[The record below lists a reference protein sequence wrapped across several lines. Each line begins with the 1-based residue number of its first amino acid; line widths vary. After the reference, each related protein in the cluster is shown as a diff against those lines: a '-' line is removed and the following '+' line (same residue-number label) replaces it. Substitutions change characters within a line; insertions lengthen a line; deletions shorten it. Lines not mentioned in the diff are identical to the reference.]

1 MKQFLRYILTLV
13 VILLTTTPA
22 WAATLY
28 GKTAVGAG
36 KGTATVEIYSRW
48 TPNQVKDSKSST
60 NASLVTVSRSVNG
73 VDWGFCKFK
82 ATPSSGYS
90 FDAWYTDQACS
101 SGKQTSNP
109 YQTSDESGNKTYTF
123 YAKFVPNNYTVSFNA
138 NGGTVGTGSKSV
150 TYDAAYGTLPT
161 PTRDGFTFTGW
172 YTAASDGNQVTAS
185 TIMTTAGNHTLYAH
199 WTENS
204 YYITFNGN
212 GNTSGTMSNMAMVYN
227 TAKNLTANAFARQ
240 YTVTYNA
247 DGGTSSENSA
257 SATYSFV
264 GWAKSPTG
272 SVEYTDKQSVSNL
285 TTTANA
291 IVTLYAQWNSA
302 AVVLPTAT
310 KAGAVID
317 GWYAGGIK
325 VGEPGDSYTPTANV
339 TLTAKWID
347 KYTPEITGNNYSLQ
361 VDGEQTNAFS
371 FKYTENPTAHISIVS
386 ISAVNDGSGKV
397 ISYDAANNKIIAHNA
412 GTATIYFTQTE
423 TETINA
429 GTSAEYT
436 ITVTKIDNTL
446 AIATSSYTKYVDD
459 EITNIISSVNS
470 NAAVTS
476 SSSDATI
483 AHYDVTNNKIV
494 IPNSEA
500 KSFSSCTI
508 TITIA
513 QAETYK
519 YTAAEKTIT
528 LTVNKYTTN
537 FALNF
542 ANEYFVDDE
551 INKSTFFTN
560 ATNSEVA
567 IQVFD
572 KTADNRALFTYN
584 GSILKANG
592 ATLNA
597 NSETTTITITQPE
610 TYKWTGK
617 TLTKEV
623 IVKKYPTDFSWLLKD
638 TYYVDDVITDIFS
651 KSNNNLSSTI
661 TSSDPNI
668 VKVEGNQL
676 VALNAGKATITISQ
690 TIDRKWTAFTQTKEI
705 TILKHNIV
713 ATINPDNAV
722 WNQLVTPN
730 PFSAT
735 STHPVSGQITKIDNF
750 TVTQQ
755 NNEHIAKLNNTN
767 YTIQTYYTNG
777 TVDFLITRLEDRKYN
792 ALDQTLTLHVNQSE
806 ETCYVLNAP
815 NEGSYSAAGGGYY
828 EPSAFTGIP
837 YQLTFEA
844 KETWSAVGDIEV
856 QQYING
862 NWNTIVS
869 IEPND
874 SYSSYGPYTLNK
886 NATKMRFYSDAG
898 SYSRYFKNVRVTR
911 AKELTPSDS
920 LVILPV
926 TSIGTPETKT
936 FTLKWSTCADEIILE
951 NNNPHFTLDTY
962 RIQPTNN
969 DGSTTIKVVYDASVV
984 DTLRDTIV
992 IYDQT
997 QRIFVPVECI
1007 VNDKFIA
1014 NIKGTTAYSKKV
1026 DDTWVAD
1033 FKFDTCQ
1040 TTLPSDDINAP
1051 FYYTIEHDLTGNN
1064 VLKTGY
1070 KNQVITYVP
1079 TYNPDTKEVVN
1090 TITAHNAGTAVITF
1104 IQKPTESHYT
1114 DTLRCVITVTKY
1126 TTSFDLK
1133 GRTTYY
1139 TGDEDPYNALFN
1151 TLTNNSDVTM
1161 TFTSGDESV
1170 IKYEDSKL
1178 KALCAGSTSFTVAQ
1192 AESYKWFGHSQTLN
1206 INVSKYDSQFALTN
1220 NGADITCL
1228 IGDKIDA
1235 LSLYTT
1241 ANNEILPTIKSD
1253 NPEVVSFNL
1262 TTRQLEANTA
1272 GEAVITISQPTDCKW
1287 TEYTATRKIIV
1298 QKHTPVFT
1306 FQKPVYFNDTIVD
1319 YFTTSNTQTALTIA
1333 SQTDTDVAIAYFDQN
1348 NPNDLHTTNLI
1359 SFNKEDTTI
1368 ITFTQEE
1375 NWYWYARTYIDTIVP
1390 IDPNNHVT
1398 FTIDTEAKMNIFHVS
1413 HTSGNS
1419 MNWSNNSI
1427 QIGGT
1432 WDGTEYGK
1440 ELIIRFTGI
1449 PKDLSFDYSVANGG
1463 TTGEN
1468 WYVYESEDGQTWSAA
1483 IYTAKG
1489 ESGTCNKQP
1498 LNPDTRF
1505 LKFRY
1510 GGNFGCYFKNIHV
1523 TELNQFEA
1531 IPDTLNFGQLH
1542 VDEPSLTKTFDFKFA
1557 NAGYKVHLEST
1568 DTMFTIATTY
1578 IDSIGGEKHGTI
1590 NSIEVTYHPT
1600 HIHNTN
1606 TTGAKIL
1613 IWDEA
1618 GHRDT
1623 VHLVANTIKSKPTLH
1638 WTEAWKAEK
1647 PIVLLTQTVTNAAES
1662 TKGYT
1667 KVKYTSSDPSNNK
1680 VSDDGTSFQGVG
1692 LGEAIIIAYQDS
1704 DRVYEAPEPIQKT
1717 FLVTDKL
1724 LQYIL
1729 WEDNLTD
1736 FCIGTDAQD
1745 TLRAQVWVMTDAA
1758 HGTWEYSPEQTA
1770 KIKYKSTNVNIAT
1783 VADSIL
1789 IIHGTGEMFLT
1800 ATVPADT
1807 TYEMASAQIPVRV
1820 RDCSVQCTDA
1830 DLIIPVINSDD
1841 LIMKPEDKLEYDPYA
1856 LYKTEHI
1863 VRIDT
1868 TAGIPGHLIFAYYG
1882 RKAWGTL
1889 EGKIRV
1895 FESTDGGTNWQQILS
1910 DADAVKPLNQQ
1921 TKYSPYIPLSRN
1933 ATHIK
1938 FERFDGV
1945 KLGYHILQYI
1955 TITPAQYIESIPDDI
1970 DFGNVYLG
1978 NTVDTTIAITYS
1990 SIRSNLQLASSQ
2002 PSHLTIDK
2010 TTIEDECGAW
2020 DTIPLT
2026 ITLKADISVVGP
2038 FSEYVTVSDPISGIT
2053 DTIHITANIV
2063 KNTPTITWNTTDT
2076 IRSSA
2081 EWETKKTAISS
2092 SGDQVLYEITAGNQ
2106 PNEYAYLNNDGKM
2119 ILLRGGWITARAY
2132 TAETTTSN
2140 EVSAYHNFFI
2150 IVDPLFEDFSND
2162 GNWLND
2168 NNWNIGRIP
2177 WTTDSAT
2184 IAANKHVSLD
2194 TVIITEGLSFESGS
2208 AIHITSTGGLTVGA
2222 QGIQGAATDGSSI
2235 IIDNL
2240 KTGIGFLRISPAYKG
2255 AMPRTTVNYQ
2265 TRSTLDTGANRDA
2278 TWQYFGA
2285 PGKNVSFT
2293 VDYITWLYQWSEPQN
2308 WINKTGTLTLEP
2320 FAGYAITQYG
2330 KPTYALSAE
2339 AITSDQTITLTKTES
2354 GMNGNNLFAN
2364 SYMAPIDAKNFT
2376 PEDFSDYNTGKED
2389 IVKTFYIFNSGSWN
2403 EWNKYNTEQSKGSNG
2418 NDVPGQYCAVPAFS
2432 SKYMDSAEIT
2442 TLPPMQGIYVIA
2454 NTNGAHIHLNYEKHV
2469 WNAGTNPKVSTDMH
2483 EPMRTPQRL
2492 QAEEQ
2497 MQQDNFRRIRIQ
2509 LNSAN
2514 SGADRLYIIQTDET
2528 TPLYDNGYDAPNQT
2542 VSGLTNI
2549 YTTESFGKMEVSC
2562 SNRIDSMY
2570 IGFQAGSDTQ
2580 YTLSFSSLIGDML
2593 YLEDLEQDT
2602 VVAMQSDQSYTFQAA
2617 PQSIN
2622 DYRFRLLLHPKGI
2635 SDSPNTPTDTEQADN
2650 IRVWINN
2657 DMLHIIGATANTN
2670 IHIYNISGT
2679 YILSDIVSDSPYTC
2693 NVAHLQSGVYLIRI
2707 NEQIYKVIKK

>member
-1 MKQFLRYILTLV
+1 MDSSDNDKYVVAWENHATFTAKYYAKPIDGYKFIGWYDENGAVKSTSTNNNCYHSFDFDATSKDKNNRTTVYRYAYFV
-13 VILLTTTPA
+13 KYNPSVTTIDFGEVAYNSGT
-22 WAATLY
+22 
-28 GKTAVGAG
+28 KTKTFTIDCHNVGTWNTNQTVEQGPFTITFANR
-36 KGTATVEIYSRW
+36 KNDDTEHSVTATV
-48 TPNQVKDSKSST
+48 TLKTST
-60 NASLVTVSRSVNG
+60 
-73 VDWGFCKFK
+73 
-82 ATPSSGYS
+82 SGS
-90 FDAWYTDQACS
+90 FQ
-101 SGKQTSNP
+101 
-109 YQTSDESGNKTYTF
+109 
-123 YAKFVPNNYTVSFNA
+123 
-138 NGGTVGTGSKSV
+138 
-150 TYDAAYGTLPT
+150 
-161 PTRDGFTFTGW
+161 
-172 YTAASDGNQVTAS
+172 
-185 TIMTTAGNHTLYAH
+185 
-199 WTENS
+199 ENL
-204 YYITFNGN
+204 YIT
-212 GNTSGTMSNMAMVYN
+212 TT
-227 TAKNLTANAFARQ
+227 K
-240 YTVTYNA
+240 
-247 DGGTSSENSA
+247 GG
-257 SATYSFV
+257 
-264 GWAKSPTG
+264 
-272 SVEYTDKQSVSNL
+272 
-285 TTTANA
+285 
-291 IVTLYAQWNSA
+291 
-302 AVVLPTAT
+302 
-310 KAGAVID
+310 
-317 GWYAGGIK
+317 
-325 VGEPGDSYTPTANV
+325 
-339 TLTAKWID
+339 
-347 KYTPEITGNNYSLQ
+347 
-361 VDGEQTNAFS
+361 
-371 FKYTENPTAHISIVS
+371 
-386 ISAVNDGSGKV
+386 
-397 ISYDAANNKIIAHNA
+397 
-412 GTATIYFTQTE
+412 
-423 TETINA
+423 
-429 GTSAEYT
+429 
-436 ITVTKIDNTL
+436 
-446 AIATSSYTKYVDD
+446 
-459 EITNIISSVNS
+459 
-470 NAAVTS
+470 
-476 SSSDATI
+476 
-483 AHYDVTNNKIV
+483 
-494 IPNSEA
+494 
-500 KSFSSCTI
+500 
-508 TITIA
+508 
-513 QAETYK
+513 
-519 YTAAEKTIT
+519 
-528 LTVNKYTTN
+528 
-537 FALNF
+537 
-542 ANEYFVDDE
+542 
-551 INKSTFFTN
+551 
-560 ATNSEVA
+560 
-567 IQVFD
+567 
-572 KTADNRALFTYN
+572 
-584 GSILKANG
+584 
-592 ATLNA
+592 
-597 NSETTTITITQPE
+597 
-610 TYKWTGK
+610 
-617 TLTKEV
+617 
-623 IVKKYPTDFSWLLKD
+623 
-638 TYYVDDVITDIFS
+638 
-651 KSNNNLSSTI
+651 
-661 TSSDPNI
+661 
-668 VKVEGNQL
+668 
-676 VALNAGKATITISQ
+676 TITISLKANINATPTYTWNPNYWNADGTQ
-690 TIDRKWTAFTQTKEI
+690 KRVVHVDDIINEVVNSTSNGAITYSYELTNPSANNNGAINDSKFVNNTATCGKAGLLKLTINQAAEPNGYNAGSDTR
-705 TILKHNIV
+705 TILIEKYDIT
-713 ATINPDNAV
+713 ASINPDNAV

-730 PFSAT
+730 PFSASTQHKFSGAT
-735 STHPVSGQITKIDNF
+735 SAVTGF

-755 NNEHIAKLNNTN
+755 GNEHIALMDANTRD
-767 YTIQTYYTNG
+767 IQTYYTNG
-777 TVDFLITRLEDRKYN
+777 TVEFLITRAADYKYN
-792 ALDQTLTLHVNQSE
+792 ALNQTLTLHVNQSE
-806 ETCYVLNAP
+806 ETCNLITDETANADHSTGQNSNGTYSKIFTLNGIGDKLIFKYYLNGRADYNHYVTPQYSTTDTGDNFNDITTRFTTQSTTPTSSDSITLPVGTKRIRFKRTAATLGTKNVLLSNITVTRKQYLSITLPEVNNDTLFLPTVAINQPSTDTFNLAWSACSESILLVCDNSKFTIQPSVIQNADESG
-815 NEGSYSAAGGGYY
+815 NQTITVSCD
-828 EPSAFTGIP
+828 PSELGTFTGKI
-837 YQLTFEA
+837 F
-844 KETWSAVGDIEV
+844 
-856 QQYING
+856 
-862 NWNTIVS
+862 
-869 IEPND
+869 
-874 SYSSYGPYTLNK
+874 
-886 NATKMRFYSDAG
+886 
-898 SYSRYFKNVRVTR
+898 
-911 AKELTPSDS
+911 
-920 LVILPV
+920 
-926 TSIGTPETKT
+926 
-936 FTLKWSTCADEIILE
+936 
-951 NNNPHFTLDTY
+951 
-962 RIQPTNN
+962 
-969 DGSTTIKVVYDASVV
+969 
-984 DTLRDTIV
+984 
-992 IYDQT
+992 IYDQAQKDSIYVSCT
-997 QRIFVPVECI
+997 INRKWTPIFS
-1007 VNDKFIA
+1007 
-1014 NIKGTTAYSKKV
+1014 GTKAYNMQV
-1026 DDTWVAD
+1026 DSTLTAD
-1033 FKFDTCQ
+1033 FTYKDTYPGY
-1040 TTLPSDDINAP
+1040 PSEDPQAP
-1051 FYYTIEHDLTGNN
+1051 FYYTIKHILDPNN
-1064 VLKTGY
+1064 HVLKAAY
-1070 KNQVITYVP
+1070 ADKVITYDP
-1079 TYNPDTKEVVN
+1079 ITKQ
-1090 TITAHNAGTAVITF
+1090 ITAHNAGTAILAL
-1104 IQKPTESHYT
+1104 IQREIEPMADADGYFT
-1114 DTLRCVITVTKY
+1114 DTLFCTITVSKRHTY
-1126 TTSFDLK
+1126 FDVK
-1133 GRTTYY
+1133 TIAQCK
-1139 TGDEDPYNALFN
+1139 TGDVFPYASLFN
-1151 TLTNNSDVTM
+1151 VFTNNDEVPM
-1161 TFTSGDESV
+1161 TFTSGDES
-1170 IKYEDSKL
+1170 IINYENDAL
-1178 KALCAGSTSFTVAQ
+1178 HALCAGNTSFTIAQ
-1192 AESYKWFGHSQTLN
+1192 AESYKWLGHSQTLN

-1235 LSLYTT
+1235 LSLYTIT
-1241 ANNEILPTIKSD
+1241 NNEILPTITSD
-1253 NPEVVSFNL
+1253 SSAVVSFNP

-1398 FTIDTEAKMNIFHVS
+1398 FTLTE
-1413 HTSGNS
+1413 
-1419 MNWSNNSI
+1419 NNRTVFDKGSYILRGWENQSI
-1427 QIGGT
+1427 QFGDNGGGVNYE
-1432 WDGTEYGK
+1432 DKY
-1440 ELIIRFTGI
+1440 LIIEFTGI
-1449 PKDLSFDYSVANGG
+1449 PDSLSF
-1463 TTGEN
+1463 TTTTDWAATTEIGNNIFFYTQEGKTKDNLSQIWSSTNKEN
-1468 WYVYESEDGQTWSAA
+1468 NVK
-1483 IYTAKG
+1483 IK
-1489 ESGTCNKQP
+1489 
-1498 LNPDTRF
+1498 LNPDTRW
-1505 LKFRY
+1505 LKICY
-1510 GGNFGCYFKNIHV
+1510 SGNLKGFFHNVTV

-1557 NAGYKVHLEST
+1557 NAGYKVHLQST
-1568 DTMFTIATTY
+1568 DTMFTVATTY
-1578 IDSIGGEKHGTI
+1578 IDTIGGEKYGTVKDI
-1590 NSIEVTYHPT
+1590 QVTYNPLHV
-1600 HIHNTN
+1600 HQ
-1606 TTGAKIL
+1606 TTGEDAMIL

-1623 VHLVANTIKSKPTLH
+1623 VFLHVNTVKSKPSLY
-1638 WTEAWKAEK
+1638 WTEDWSAHE
-1647 PIVLLTQTVTNAAES
+1647 PIVLLGQHMPDTVAKATN
-1662 TKGYT
+1662 GYP
-1667 KVKYTSSDPSNNK
+1667 VKYR
-1680 VSDDGTSFQGVG
+1680 SDDESILKIAPDSLSFIAVG
-1692 LGEAIIIAYQDS
+1692 IGETYITAHADS
-1704 DRVYEAPEPIQKT
+1704 DRVYLQPDTIRKL
-1717 FLVTDKL
+1717 FRVTDKL
-1724 LQYIL
+1724 MQYIL

-1736 FCIGTDAQD
+1736 FCIDDEQD

-1758 HGTWEYSPEQTA
+1758 NGTWEYSPEQTA
-1770 KIKYKSTNVNIAT
+1770 KLQYSSPNENIAT

-1789 IIHGTGEMFLT
+1789 TIHGTGEMFLQ

-1910 DADAVKPLNQQ
+1910 DADAVKPLNQE

-1978 NTVDTTIAITYS
+1978 NTVDTIIDITYS
-1990 SIRSNLQLASSQ
+1990 SIRSNLQLASSL
-2002 PSHLTIDK
+2002 PSYLTIDK

-2026 ITLKADISVVGP
+2026 ITLEADIYVVGP

-2092 SGDQVLYEITAGNQ
+2092 SGDQVLYKITQGNQ
-2106 PNEYAYLNNDGKM
+2106 LDEFAYLNDTGKM

-2132 TAETTTSN
+2132 TVETTTSN
-2140 EVSAYHNFFI
+2140 EVSADHNFFI

-2162 GNWLND
+2162 SNWLND
-2168 NNWNIGRIP
+2168 NNWNIGRTP
-2177 WTTDSAT
+2177 WATDSAT
-2184 IAANKHVSLD
+2184 IKANKHVLL
-2194 TVIITEGLSFESGS
+2194 TTEIVTEGLRFEAGS
-2208 AIHITSTGGLTVGA
+2208 SIHITPTGGLSVGA
-2222 QGIQGAATDGSSI
+2222 RGIQGAASDGSSI
-2235 IIDNL
+2235 VLDIL
-2240 KTGIGFLRISPAYKG
+2240 QSGAGFLRFSPAYKG

-2285 PGKNVSFT
+2285 PGKDVQFT

-2376 PEDFSDYNTGKED
+2376 PEDFSDYNTGSED

-2469 WNAGTNPKVSTDMH
+2469 WNAGTNPNVSTDMH

-2602 VVAMQSDQSYTFQAA
+2602 VVAMQSDEPYTFQAA
-2617 PQSIN
+2617 PQSVN
-2622 DYRFRLLLHPKGI
+2622 DYRFRLLMHPKGN
-2635 SDSPNTPTDTEQADN
+2635 SDSLNTPTDTEQADN

-2693 NVAHLQSGVYLIRI
+2693 NVAHLQSGVYLIRL

>member
-1 MKQFLRYILTLV
+1 MKQFLRYTLTLV
-13 VILLTTTPA
+13 ALFVATTNAWADCYAFEEATQYSKTLGNSQTYNLGGKPGAILSFQAKKRTAGTGNLRVDQKINGSWQEGIWSNGLTTSWKDYTNIPISRYA
-22 WAATLY
+22 TEIRLYNTGTLAKDFRNIKITWATYADAPTKSTWTTETRMLGEPSQSTSFSMNWSNTDAFQATLSGDGESQFSVSISNNASTCDY
-28 GKTAVGAG
+28 
-36 KGTATVEIYSRW
+36 GTAT
-48 TPNQVKDSKSST
+48 
-60 NASLVTVSRSVNG
+60 
-73 VDWGFCKFK
+73 F
-82 ATPSSGYS
+82 
-90 FDAWYTDQACS
+90 
-101 SGKQTSNP
+101 
-109 YQTSDESGNKTYTF
+109 
-123 YAKFVPNNYTVSFNA
+123 
-138 NGGTVGTGSKSV
+138 SV
-150 TYDAAYGTLPT
+150 TYYHTQVGTHNATLTITNGTYTYSVILQGHTIDKNTANFSWAALNNTGSNTGT
-161 PTRDGFTFTGW
+161 W
-172 YTAASDGNQVTAS
+172 YVDDRAALLSCYSLIDQ
-185 TIMTTAGNHTLYAH
+185 
-199 WTENS
+199 
-204 YYITFNGN
+204 N
-212 GNTSGTMSNMAMVYN
+212 GNT
-227 TAKNLTANAFARQ
+227 LANANFHNNI
-240 YTVTYNA
+240 TF
-247 DGGTSSENSA
+247 TSSNTNVIAIENGNI
-257 SATYSFV
+257 V
-264 GWAKSPTG
+264 AK
-272 SVEYTDKQSVSNL
+272 
-285 TTTANA
+285 
-291 IVTLYAQWNSA
+291 
-302 AVVLPTAT
+302 
-310 KAGAVID
+310 
-317 GWYAGGIK
+317 
-325 VGEPGDSYTPTANV
+325 
-339 TLTAKWID
+339 
-347 KYTPEITGNNYSLQ
+347 
-361 VDGEQTNAFS
+361 
-371 FKYTENPTAHISIVS
+371 
-386 ISAVNDGSGKV
+386 
-397 ISYDAANNKIIAHNA
+397 NA
-412 GTATIYFTQTE
+412 GTATVTAYF
-423 TETINA
+423 
-429 GTSAEYT
+429 AE
-436 ITVTKIDNTL
+436 
-446 AIATSSYTKYVDD
+446 
-459 EITNIISSVNS
+459 
-470 NAAVTS
+470 
-476 SSSDATI
+476 
-483 AHYDVTNNKIV
+483 
-494 IPNSEA
+494 NSEW
-500 KSFSSCTI
+500 
-508 TITIA
+508 
-513 QAETYK
+513 
-519 YTAAEKTIT
+519 KT
-528 LTVNKYTTN
+528 
-537 FALNF
+537 F
-542 ANEYFVDDE
+542 
-551 INKSTFFTN
+551 
-560 ATNSEVA
+560 
-567 IQVFD
+567 
-572 KTADNRALFTYN
+572 
-584 GSILKANG
+584 
-592 ATLNA
+592 
-597 NSETTTITITQPE
+597 
-610 TYKWTGK
+610 
-617 TLTKEV
+617 TKE
-623 IVKKYPTDFSWLLKD
+623 LHL
-638 TYYVDDVITDIFS
+638 
-651 KSNNNLSSTI
+651 
-661 TSSDPNI
+661 
-668 VKVEGNQL
+668 
-676 VALNAGKATITISQ
+676 
-690 TIDRKWTAFTQTKEI
+690 

-713 ATINPDNAV
+713 ATITPANAY
-722 WNQLVTPN
+722 WNELVSN
-730 PFSAT
+730 PFAAT
-735 STHPVSGQITKIDNF
+735 STHPVSGQ
-750 TVTQQ
+750 VTTFQDDDFNVAQ
-755 NNEHIAKLNNTN
+755 KGNEHIALMDANTRN
-767 YTIQTYYTNG
+767 IQTYYTNG
-777 TVDFLITRLEDRKYN
+777 DVNFLITRPADYKYN
-792 ALDQTLTLHVNQSE
+792 ALNQTLTLHVNQSE
-806 ETCYVLNAP
+806 ETCYVLNVP

-844 KETWSAVGDIEV
+844 RETWSAVGDIEV

-936 FTLKWSTCADEIILE
+936 FTLKWSTCADEILLT
-951 NNNPHFTLDTY
+951 NSNPHFTINTHN
-962 RIQPTNN
+962 ISSTAGQ
-969 DGSTTIKVVYDASVV
+969 GSTAITVTCDASVV
-984 DTLRDTIV
+984 GTLRDTIV

-1051 FYYTIEHDLTGNN
+1051 FYYTIDHDLTGND
-1064 VLKTGY
+1064 VLKPGY
-1070 KNQVITYVP
+1070 LKQVITYVP

-1090 TITAHNAGTAVITF
+1090 TITAHNAGTAVLTF
-1104 IQKPTESHYT
+1104 IQRPTESHYT

-1192 AESYKWFGHSQTLN
+1192 AESYKWLGHSQTLN
-1206 INVSKYDSQFALTN
+1206 INVNKYDSQFALTN
-1220 NGADITCL
+1220 NGADIICL

-1241 ANNEILPTIKSD
+1241 ANNEILPTITSD
-1253 NPEVVSFNL
+1253 NPEVVSFNP

-1272 GEAVITISQPTDCKW
+1272 GEAIITIAQPVDCKW

-1375 NWYWYARTYIDTIVP
+1375 NWYWYARTVTDTIVP

-1398 FTIDTEAKMNIFHVS
+1398 FTIDQQNKVDIFYVS
-1413 HTSGNS
+1413 HSSGNS
-1419 MNWSNNSI
+1419 MSWSNGAI
-1427 QIGGT
+1427 QVGNGS
-1432 WDGTEYGK
+1432 DGFEYAK
-1440 ELIIRFTGI
+1440 ELVIRFTGI
-1449 PKDLSFDYSVANGG
+1449 PKDLTFTYGVANSG
-1463 TTGEN
+1463 TTGET
-1468 WYVYESEDGQTWSAA
+1468 WDVYESTDGTNWSAS
-1483 IYTAKG
+1483 IWHQEG
-1489 ESGTCNKQP
+1489 ESGTCTKQP
-1498 LNPDTRF
+1498 LDPDTRY

-1542 VDEPSLTKTFDFKFA
+1542 VDEPSLTKTFDFKYA
-1557 NAGYKVHLEST
+1557 NAGYKVHLQST
-1568 DTMFTIATTY
+1568 DTMFTVATTY
-1578 IDSIGGEKHGTI
+1578 IDTIGGEKYGTVKDI
-1590 NSIEVTYHPT
+1590 QVSYRPT

-1638 WTEAWKAEK
+1638 WTEAWKADK
-1647 PIVLLTQTVTNAAES
+1647 PIVLLNQTVTNAAES
-1662 TKGYT
+1662 TNGYST
-1667 KVKYTSSDPSNNK
+1667 VKYTSSDPSIIK

-1704 DRVYEAPEPIQKT
+1704 DRVYEVPDPIQKT
-1717 FLVTDKL
+1717 FLVTDKR

-1729 WEDNLTD
+1729 WEDNLTN
-1736 FCIGTDAQD
+1736 FCIGDEQGDEQD

-1758 HGTWEYSPEQTA
+1758 DGTWEYSPEQTA
-1770 KIKYKSTNVNIAT
+1770 KIQYSSPNVNIAT
-1783 VADSIL
+1783 VTDSIL
-1789 IIHGTGEMFLT
+1789 TIKGLGEMFLN
-1800 ATVPADT
+1800 ATVPADN

-1856 LYKTEHI
+1856 LWGNTEKI

-1882 RKAWGTL
+1882 RRAWGTL

-1910 DADAVKPLNQQ
+1910 DADAVEPLNQQ
-1921 TKYSPYIPLSRN
+1921 TQYSPYIPLSRN

-1970 DFGNVYLG
+1970 AWGNIYVG

-2038 FSEYVTVSDPISGIT
+2038 FSQYVTVSDPISGIT

-2081 EWETKKTAISS
+2081 EWETKKMAISS
-2092 SGDQVLYEITAGNQ
+2092 SGDQVLYEITQGNQ
-2106 PNEYAYLNNDGKM
+2106 LDEFAYLNDTGKM
-2119 ILLRGGWITARAY
+2119 ILLRGGWITTRAY

-2162 GNWLND
+2162 GNWLNA
-2168 NNWNIGRIP
+2168 NNWNIGRTP
-2177 WTTDSAT
+2177 WATDSAT
-2184 IAANKHVSLD
+2184 IKANKHVLL
-2194 TVIITEGLSFESGS
+2194 TTEIVTEGLRFEAGS
-2208 AIHITSTGGLTVGA
+2208 SIHITPTGGLSVGA
-2222 QGIQGAATDGSSI
+2222 RGIQGAATDGSSI

-2255 AMPRTTVNYQ
+2255 AMPRATVNYQ

-2285 PGKNVSFT
+2285 PGKDVQFT
-2293 VDYITWLYQWSEPQN
+2293 VDGITWLYQWSEPQN

-2339 AITSDQTITLTKTES
+2339 AIISDQTITLTKTES

-2376 PEDFSDYNTGKED
+2376 PEDFSDYNTGRED

-2403 EWNKYNTEQSKGSNG
+2403 EWNKYDTETSKGSNG

-2432 SKYMDSAEIT
+2432 SKYMDDAEIT

-2454 NTNGAHIHLNYEKHV
+2454 NTNGAQIHLNYDKHV
-2469 WNAGTNPKVSTDMH
+2469 WNAGTNPNVSTDMH

-2602 VVAMQSDQSYTFQAA
+2602 IVAMQSDEPYTFQAA
-2617 PQSIN
+2617 PQSVN
-2622 DYRFRLLLHPKGI
+2622 DYRFRLLMHPKGN

-2693 NVAHLQSGVYLIRI
+2693 NVAHLQSGVYLIRL

>member
-13 VILLTTTPA
+13 AFFVATTPA
-22 WAATLY
+22 WAISDARVIVYSEPSVGGWVFVGDNAPSSYTLTDDYEDKSGGFWTTNKELTFYRHYKCQNNYIFKGWTTDKNSNSGDLNSSVTVVGKTSRQDYTYYAIFATLQSAAHNTTVQFNDTKVDEQSSKSITIKHSHAGTVSLSLSGTNAGDFSLNENSFTSTSYQEGRNITIYFKPTCVGERTATLTISSNNGLNSLTIYLKGNGLRHTPTDITWQEPIDVNMFIGDSRTVNVNSTTDGNITYSSSNTSVLSVSGNTLTAKAEGIAIITATQAATCKYEAVSITKTFTVNNKKTPTFWLNGDPDQLTDNLKTEDKRTINITNVDATMTADYNPNLLSYTFNGSTATIKALDAGTATLKLTQPENNQIFY
-28 GKTAVGAG
+28 GERTFTFNITKYDTNTITNDLATNYMVDDIVAETDIYTINNHEVPVEIISGNNNILKFENGQLKAVGAG
-36 KGTATVEIYSRW
+36 TTTLTV
-48 TPNQVKDSKSST
+48 
-60 NASLVTVSRSVNG
+60 
-73 VDWGFCKFK
+73 
-82 ATPSSGYS
+82 
-90 FDAWYTDQACS
+90 
-101 SGKQTSNP
+101 KQ
-109 YQTSDESGNKTYTF
+109 
-123 YAKFVPNNYTVSFNA
+123 
-138 NGGTVGTGSKSV
+138 
-150 TYDAAYGTLPT
+150 
-161 PTRDGFTFTGW
+161 
-172 YTAASDGNQVTAS
+172 
-185 TIMTTAGNHTLYAH
+185 
-199 WTENS
+199 
-204 YYITFNGN
+204 
-212 GNTSGTMSNMAMVYN
+212 
-227 TAKNLTANAFARQ
+227 
-240 YTVTYNA
+240 
-247 DGGTSSENSA
+247 
-257 SATYSFV
+257 SATNK
-264 GWAKSPTG
+264 W
-272 SVEYTDKQSVSNL
+272 VER
-285 TTTANA
+285 
-291 IVTLYAQWNSA
+291 
-302 AVVLPTAT
+302 TAT
-310 KAGAVID
+310 K
-317 GWYAGGIK
+317 
-325 VGEPGDSYTPTANV
+325 
-339 TLTAKWID
+339 
-347 KYTPEITGNNYSLQ
+347 
-361 VDGEQTNAFS
+361 
-371 FKYTENPTAHISIVS
+371 
-386 ISAVNDGSGKV
+386 
-397 ISYDAANNKIIAHNA
+397 
-412 GTATIYFTQTE
+412 
-423 TETINA
+423 
-429 GTSAEYT
+429 T
-436 ITVTKIDNTL
+436 ITVH
-446 AIATSSYTKYVDD
+446 KYD
-459 EITNIISSVNS
+459 IT
-470 NAAVTS
+470 
-476 SSSDATI
+476 
-483 AHYDVTNNKIV
+483 
-494 IPNSEA
+494 
-500 KSFSSCTI
+500 
-508 TITIA
+508 
-513 QAETYK
+513 
-519 YTAAEKTIT
+519 
-528 LTVNKYTTN
+528 
-537 FALNF
+537 
-542 ANEYFVDDE
+542 
-551 INKSTFFTN
+551 
-560 ATNSEVA
+560 
-567 IQVFD
+567 
-572 KTADNRALFTYN
+572 
-584 GSILKANG
+584 
-592 ATLNA
+592 
-597 NSETTTITITQPE
+597 
-610 TYKWTGK
+610 
-617 TLTKEV
+617 
-623 IVKKYPTDFSWLLKD
+623 
-638 TYYVDDVITDIFS
+638 
-651 KSNNNLSSTI
+651 
-661 TSSDPNI
+661 
-668 VKVEGNQL
+668 
-676 VALNAGKATITISQ
+676 
-690 TIDRKWTAFTQTKEI
+690 
-705 TILKHNIV
+705 
-713 ATINPDNAV
+713 ATINPNYAV

-730 PFSAT
+730 PFSASTQHKFSGAT
-735 STHPVSGQITKIDNF
+735 SVITDF

-777 TVDFLITRLEDRKYN
+777 TVDFHITRPEDRKYN
-792 ALDQTLTLHVNQSE
+792 ALSQTLTLHVNQSN
-806 ETCYVLNAP
+806 ETCYLLNP
-815 NEGSYSAAGGGYY
+815 CNGSFECSLVWQ
-828 EPSAFTGIP
+828 EREFTPTAFTGTP
-837 YQLTFEA
+837 DTLFFEA
-844 KETWSAVGDIEV
+844 RSNNSTRVGEVTV
-856 QQYING
+856 QQKVNGTWQNIANINPG
-862 NWNTIVS
+862 T
-869 IEPND
+869 
-874 SYSSYGPYTLNK
+874 SYSTYKYSLNP
-886 NATKMRFYSDAG
+886 ATTQIRFYNGYG
-898 SYSRYFKNVRVTR
+898 SYTREFKNVRVTR

-936 FTLKWSTCADEIILE
+936 FTLKWSTCADEILLT
-951 NNNPHFTLDTY
+951 NSNPHFTINTHN
-962 RIQPTNN
+962 ISSTAGQ
-969 DGSTTIKVVYDASVV
+969 GSTAITVTCDASVV

-1040 TTLPSDDINAP
+1040 TALPSANINAP
-1051 FYYTIEHDLTGNN
+1051 LYYTIEHDLTGND
-1064 VLKTGY
+1064 VQKHGY
-1070 KNQVITYVP
+1070 EGIVISY
-1079 TYNPDTKEVVN
+1079 DTAN
-1090 TITAHNAGTAVITF
+1090 YTITAHNAGTAVLTF
-1104 IQKPTESHYT
+1104 IQRPTESHYT

-1192 AESYKWFGHSQTLN
+1192 AESYKWLGLSQTLN
-1206 INVSKYDSQFALTN
+1206 INVKKYNSNFSLTN

-1272 GEAVITISQPTDCKW
+1272 GEAIITIAQPVDCKW

-1298 QKHTPVFT
+1298 HKHTPVFT

-1398 FTIDTEAKMNIFHVS
+1398 FTIDQQNKVDIFYVS
-1413 HTSGNS
+1413 HSSGNS
-1419 MNWSNNSI
+1419 MSWSNGAI
-1427 QIGGT
+1427 QVGNVS
-1432 WDGTEYGK
+1432 DGFEYAK
-1440 ELIIRFTGI
+1440 ELVIRFTGI
-1449 PKDLSFDYSVANGG
+1449 PKDLTFTYGVANSG
-1463 TTGEN
+1463 TTGET
-1468 WYVYESEDGQTWSAA
+1468 WDVYESTDGTNWSAS
-1483 IYTAKG
+1483 IWHQEG
-1489 ESGTCNKQP
+1489 ESGTCTKQP
-1498 LNPDTRF
+1498 LAPDTRY

-1510 GGNFGCYFKNIHV
+1510 GGNFGCFFKNIHV

-1542 VDEPSLTKTFDFKFA
+1542 VDEPSLTKTFDFKYA
-1557 NAGYKVHLEST
+1557 NAGYKVHLQST
-1568 DTMFTIATTY
+1568 DTMFTVATTY
-1578 IDSIGGEKHGTI
+1578 IDTIGGEKYGTVKDI
-1590 NSIEVTYHPT
+1590 QVSYRPT

-1638 WTEAWKAEK
+1638 WTEAWKADK
-1647 PIVLLTQTVTNAAES
+1647 PIVLLNQTVTNAAES
-1662 TKGYT
+1662 TNGYST
-1667 KVKYTSSDPSNNK
+1667 VKYTSSDPSIIK

-1704 DRVYEAPEPIQKT
+1704 DRVYEVPDPIQKT
-1717 FLVTDKL
+1717 FLVTDKR

-1736 FCIGTDAQD
+1736 FCIGDEQD

-1758 HGTWEYSPEQTA
+1758 NGTWEYSPEQTA
-1770 KIKYKSTNVNIAT
+1770 KIQYSSTNVNIAT

-1789 IIHGTGEMFLT
+1789 TIKGLGEMFLN

-1856 LYKTEHI
+1856 LWGNTEKI

-1921 TKYSPYIPLSRN
+1921 TQYSPYIPLSRN

-1990 SIRSNLQLASSQ
+1990 SIRSNLHLASSL
-2002 PSHLTIDK
+2002 PTHLTIDK

-2038 FSEYVTVSDPISGIT
+2038 FSQYVTVSDPISGIT

-2081 EWETKKTAISS
+2081 EWETKKTAFSS
-2092 SGDQVLYEITAGNQ
+2092 SGDQVLYEITQGNQ
-2106 PNEYAYLNNDGKM
+2106 LDEFAYLNDTGKM

-2168 NNWNIGRIP
+2168 NNWNIGRTP
-2177 WTTDSAT
+2177 WATDSAT
-2184 IAANKHVSLD
+2184 IKANKHVLL
-2194 TVIITEGLSFESGS
+2194 TTEIVTEGLRFEAGS
-2208 AIHITSTGGLTVGA
+2208 SIHITPTGGLSVGA
-2222 QGIQGAATDGSSI
+2222 RGIQGAASDGSSI

-2285 PGKNVSFT
+2285 PGKDVQFT
-2293 VDYITWLYQWSEPQN
+2293 VDGITWLYQWSEPQN

-2376 PEDFSDYNTGKED
+2376 PEDFSDYNTGRED

-2403 EWNKYNTEQSKGSNG
+2403 EWNKYDTETSKGSNG

-2432 SKYMDSAEIT
+2432 SKYMDGAEIT

-2469 WNAGTNPKVSTDMH
+2469 WNAGTNPNVSTDMH

-2562 SNRIDSMY
+2562 TNRIDSMY

-2602 VVAMQSDQSYTFQAA
+2602 IVAMQSDEPYTFQAA
-2617 PQSIN
+2617 PQSVN
-2622 DYRFRLLLHPKGI
+2622 DYRFRLLIHPKGN

>member
-13 VILLTTTPA
+13 AFFVATTPA
-22 WAATLY
+22 WAECIIFSDGGEYEVMKYKFPSYQGVEKAFTISNPQPSGILTFTYWAQAAALGGVDVTATYSNGTSEKILSSSTGSNPSY
-28 GKTAVGAG
+28 NFNGKIVTKLTFKGTSGTLKKTISNVKLTRHTSISASTLSPFPLTAVGA
-36 KGTATVEIYSRW
+36 
-48 TPNQVKDSKSST
+48 
-60 NASLVTVSRSVNG
+60 
-73 VDWGFCKFK
+73 
-82 ATPSSGYS
+82 
-90 FDAWYTDQACS
+90 
-101 SGKQTSNP
+101 TSAV
-109 YQTSDESGNKTYTF
+109 Q
-123 YAKFVPNNYTVSFNA
+123 
-138 NGGTVGTGSKSV
+138 
-150 TYDAAYGTLPT
+150 
-161 PTRDGFTFTGW
+161 
-172 YTAASDGNQVTAS
+172 
-185 TIMTTAGNHTLYAH
+185 
-199 WTENS
+199 
-204 YYITFNGN
+204 
-212 GNTSGTMSNMAMVYN
+212 
-227 TAKNLTANAFARQ
+227 
-240 YTVTYNA
+240 TVTI
-247 DGGTSSENSA
+247 
-257 SATYSFV
+257 TYS
-264 GWAKSPTG
+264 
-272 SVEYTDKQSVSNL
+272 N
-285 TTTANA
+285 
-291 IVTLYAQWNSA
+291 I
-302 AVVLPTAT
+302 
-310 KAGAVID
+310 
-317 GWYAGGIK
+317 
-325 VGEPGDSYTPTANV
+325 
-339 TLTAKWID
+339 
-347 KYTPEITGNNYSLQ
+347 GNNYSITS
-361 VDGEQTNAFS
+361 TNTNDF
-371 FKYTENPTAHISIVS
+371 S
-386 ISAVNDGSGKV
+386 ISLLPFTYDKCGGEMQFAITFHPQGTTGGVRSGSFTIAGDGNGK
-397 ISYDAANNKIIAHNA
+397 SNNNTSVTINVS
-412 GTATIYFTQTE
+412 GTAKGFPEFTWKGSTQ
-423 TETINA
+423 
-429 GTSAEYT
+429 Y
-436 ITVTKIDNTL
+436 
-446 AIATSSYTKYVDD
+446 YVDELLD
-459 EITNIISSVNS
+459 LSTLW
-470 NAAVTS
+470 TS
-476 SSSDATI
+476 SSNEVPCQYSINDFTSTDTFGSAAPHFTDEANTKILLSKKGTLTLQMHQDAST
-483 AHYDVTNNKIV
+483 T
-494 IPNSEA
+494 
-500 KSFSSCTI
+500 FSPLTKEI
-508 TITIA
+508 TIDIVKRPTDFS
-513 QAETYK
+513 
-519 YTAAEKTIT
+519 
-528 LTVNKYTTN
+528 LT
-537 FALNF
+537 F

-551 INKSTFFTN
+551 INKSTFFTEAN
-560 ATNSEVA
+560 NSEVA
-567 IQVFD
+567 IQVSD
-572 KTADNRALFTYN
+572 KTADNRALFTYD
-584 GSILKANG
+584 GSVLKANG

-597 NSETTTITITQPE
+597 DSETTTITITQPE

-617 TLTKEV
+617 TLTEEV

-668 VKVEGNQL
+668 VKVEGKQL

-713 ATINPDNAV
+713 AAINPNTAY
-722 WNQLVTPN
+722 WNELVTN
-730 PFSAT
+730 PFAAT
-735 STHPVSGQITKIDNF
+735 STHPVSGQVTTFQDNDF
-750 TVTQQ
+750 KVEQRG
-755 NNEHIAKLNNTN
+755 NEHIALMDANTRN
-767 YTIQTYYTNG
+767 IQTYYTNG
-777 TVDFLITRLEDRKYN
+777 TVDFLITRDADRKYN
-792 ALDQTLTLHVNQSE
+792 TLNQTLTLTVNANWG
-806 ETCYVLNAP
+806 CNLDL
-815 NEGSYSAAGGGYY
+815 SAT
-828 EPSAFTGIP
+828 ST
-837 YQLTFEA
+837 
-844 KETWSAVGDIEV
+844 
-856 QQYING
+856 
-862 NWNTIVS
+862 NT
-869 IEPND
+869 
-874 SYSSYGPYTLNK
+874 
-886 NATKMRFYSDAG
+886 
-898 SYSRYFKNVRVTR
+898 
-911 AKELTPSDS
+911 
-920 LVILPV
+920 
-926 TSIGTPETKT
+926 
-936 FTLKWSTCADEIILE
+936 
-951 NNNPHFTLDTY
+951 
-962 RIQPTNN
+962 TNN
-969 DGSTTIKVVYDASVV
+969 DPGYSDVIKLNGIGEKLTFTYCLNDGAGAKHYLQPQYSTSENGDDFKDLGSSITYQGTTPVTATYDIIDGTKRIRFKRTAGFTGNKHFKISNITVTRKQYLSITLPEV
-984 DTLRDTIV
+984 NNDTLFLPTVAINQPSNDTFNLAWSACSESILLV
-992 IYDQT
+992 CDNSKFTIQPSVIQNADGSGNQTITVSCDPSELGTFTGKIFIYDQAQKDSIYVSCT
-997 QRIFVPVECI
+997 INRKWTPIFS
-1007 VNDKFIA
+1007 
-1014 NIKGTTAYSKKV
+1014 GTKAYNMQV
-1026 DDTWVAD
+1026 DSTLTAD
-1033 FKFDTCQ
+1033 FTYKDTYPGY
-1040 TTLPSDDINAP
+1040 PSEDPQAP
-1051 FYYTIEHDLTGNN
+1051 FYYTIKHILDPNN
-1064 VLKTGY
+1064 HVLKAAY
-1070 KNQVITYVP
+1070 ADKVITYDP
-1079 TYNPDTKEVVN
+1079 ITKQ
-1090 TITAHNAGTAVITF
+1090 ITAHNAGTAILAL
-1104 IQKPTESHYT
+1104 IQREIEPMADADGYFT
-1114 DTLRCVITVTKY
+1114 DTLFCTITVSKRHTY
-1126 TTSFDLK
+1126 FDVK
-1133 GRTTYY
+1133 TIAQCK
-1139 TGDEDPYNALFN
+1139 TGDVFPYASLFN
-1151 TLTNNSDVTM
+1151 VFTNNDEVPM
-1161 TFTSGDESV
+1161 TFTSGDES
-1170 IKYEDSKL
+1170 IINYENDAL
-1178 KALCAGSTSFTVAQ
+1178 HALCAGNTSFTIAQ
-1192 AESYKWFGHSQTLN
+1192 AESYKWLGHSQTLN

-1235 LSLYTT
+1235 LSLYTIT
-1241 ANNEILPTIKSD
+1241 NNEILPTITSD
-1253 NPEVVSFNL
+1253 SSAVVSFNP

-1398 FTIDTEAKMNIFHVS
+1398 FTLTE
-1413 HTSGNS
+1413 
-1419 MNWSNNSI
+1419 NNRTVFDKGSYILRGWENQSI
-1427 QIGGT
+1427 QFGDNGGGVNYE
-1432 WDGTEYGK
+1432 DKY
-1440 ELIIRFTGI
+1440 LIIEFTGI
-1449 PKDLSFDYSVANGG
+1449 PDSLSF
-1463 TTGEN
+1463 TTTTDWAATTEIGNNIFFYTQEGKTKDNLSQIWSSTNKEN
-1468 WYVYESEDGQTWSAA
+1468 NVK
-1483 IYTAKG
+1483 IK
-1489 ESGTCNKQP
+1489 
-1498 LNPDTRF
+1498 LNPDTRW
-1505 LKFRY
+1505 LKICY
-1510 GGNFGCYFKNIHV
+1510 SGNLKGFFHNVTV

-1542 VDEPSLTKTFDFKFA
+1542 VDEPSLTKTFDFKYA
-1557 NAGYKVHLEST
+1557 NAGYKVHLQST
-1568 DTMFTIATTY
+1568 DTMFTVATTY
-1578 IDSIGGEKHGTI
+1578 IDTIGGEKYGTVKDI
-1590 NSIEVTYHPT
+1590 QVSYRPT

-1638 WTEAWKAEK
+1638 WTEAWKADK
-1647 PIVLLTQTVTNAAES
+1647 PIVLLNQTVTNAAES
-1662 TKGYT
+1662 TNGYST
-1667 KVKYTSSDPSNNK
+1667 VKYTSSDSNIIK

-1704 DRVYEAPEPIQKT
+1704 DRVYEVPDPIQKT
-1717 FLVTDKL
+1717 FLVTDKR

-1736 FCIGTDAQD
+1736 FCIGDEQD

-1758 HGTWEYSPEQTA
+1758 DGTWEYSPEQTA
-1770 KIKYKSTNVNIAT
+1770 KLQYSSPNVNIAT
-1783 VADSIL
+1783 VTDSIL
-1789 IIHGTGEMFLT
+1789 TINGLGEMFLN
-1800 ATVPADT
+1800 ATVPADI

-1856 LYKTEHI
+1856 LWGNTEKI

-1921 TKYSPYIPLSRN
+1921 TQYSPYIPLSRN

-1978 NTVDTTIAITYS
+1978 NTVADTIDITYS
-1990 SIRSNLQLASSQ
+1990 SLRSNLQITSSH
-2002 PSHLTIDK
+2002 PSHLTTDK

-2020 DTIPLT
+2020 DTIPL
-2026 ITLKADISVVGP
+2026 IISLKADISIVGNYHQ
-2038 FSEYVTVSDPISGIT
+2038 YVTVTDPIGGMT
-2053 DTIHITANIV
+2053 DTIHVYANIV
-2063 KNTPTITWNTTDT
+2063 KNSPTITWNPTDT

-2081 EWETKKTAISS
+2081 EWETQKTAISS
-2092 SGDQVLYEITAGNQ
+2092 SGDLVLYELTAGNL
-2106 PNEYAYLNNDGKM
+2106 PEEYAYLNDAGKM

-2140 EVSAYHNFFI
+2140 EVSAYHDFFI
-2150 IVDPLFEDFSND
+2150 VVDPLFQDFDND

-2194 TVIITEGLSFESGS
+2194 TVIITEGLSFESGGS
-2208 AIHITSTGGLTVGA
+2208 IHITHEGGLTVGA

-2235 IIDNL
+2235 VIDNL
-2240 KTGIGFLRISPAYKG
+2240 KTGAGFLRISPAYQG
-2255 AMPRTTVNYQ
+2255 TMPRATINYQ
-2265 TRSTLDTGANRDA
+2265 TRSTLDTGANKDA
-2278 TWQYFGA
+2278 TWQYIGA
-2285 PGKNVSFT
+2285 PGNDVQFT
-2293 VDYITWLYQWSEPQN
+2293 VDGITWLYQWSEPQN

-2376 PEDFSDYNTGKED
+2376 PEDFSDYNTGRED

-2403 EWNKYNTEQSKGSNG
+2403 DWNKYNTEQSKGSNG

-2432 SKYMDSAEIT
+2432 SKYMDGAEIT

-2454 NTNGAHIHLNYEKHV
+2454 NTNGAHIQLNYEKHV
-2469 WNAGTNPKVSTDMH
+2469 WNAGTNPNVSTDMH

-2492 QAEEQ
+2492 QTEEQ

-2570 IGFQAGSDTQ
+2570 IGFQAGSDMQ

-2602 VVAMQSDQSYTFQAA
+2602 IVAMQQDMPYTFSAT
-2617 PQSIN
+2617 PLTIN
-2622 DYRFRLLLHPKGI
+2622 DHRFRLLLYPEDY
-2635 SDSPNTPTDTEQADN
+2635 SDTPNTPTDTDPADN

-2679 YILSDIVSDSPYTC
+2679 YILSDIVSNSPYTC

>member
-1 MKQFLRYILTLV
+1 MDSSDNDKYVVAWENHATFTAKYYAKPIDGYKFIGWYDENGAVKSTSTNNNCYHSFDFDATSKDKNNRTTVYRYAYFV
-13 VILLTTTPA
+13 KYNPSVTTIDFGEVAYNSGT
-22 WAATLY
+22 
-28 GKTAVGAG
+28 KTKTFTIDCHNVGTWNTNQTVEQGPFTITFANR
-36 KGTATVEIYSRW
+36 KNDDTEHSVTATV
-48 TPNQVKDSKSST
+48 TLKTST
-60 NASLVTVSRSVNG
+60 
-73 VDWGFCKFK
+73 
-82 ATPSSGYS
+82 SGS
-90 FDAWYTDQACS
+90 FQ
-101 SGKQTSNP
+101 
-109 YQTSDESGNKTYTF
+109 
-123 YAKFVPNNYTVSFNA
+123 
-138 NGGTVGTGSKSV
+138 
-150 TYDAAYGTLPT
+150 
-161 PTRDGFTFTGW
+161 
-172 YTAASDGNQVTAS
+172 
-185 TIMTTAGNHTLYAH
+185 
-199 WTENS
+199 ENL
-204 YYITFNGN
+204 YIT
-212 GNTSGTMSNMAMVYN
+212 TT
-227 TAKNLTANAFARQ
+227 K
-240 YTVTYNA
+240 
-247 DGGTSSENSA
+247 GG
-257 SATYSFV
+257 
-264 GWAKSPTG
+264 
-272 SVEYTDKQSVSNL
+272 
-285 TTTANA
+285 
-291 IVTLYAQWNSA
+291 
-302 AVVLPTAT
+302 
-310 KAGAVID
+310 
-317 GWYAGGIK
+317 
-325 VGEPGDSYTPTANV
+325 
-339 TLTAKWID
+339 
-347 KYTPEITGNNYSLQ
+347 
-361 VDGEQTNAFS
+361 
-371 FKYTENPTAHISIVS
+371 
-386 ISAVNDGSGKV
+386 
-397 ISYDAANNKIIAHNA
+397 
-412 GTATIYFTQTE
+412 
-423 TETINA
+423 
-429 GTSAEYT
+429 
-436 ITVTKIDNTL
+436 
-446 AIATSSYTKYVDD
+446 
-459 EITNIISSVNS
+459 
-470 NAAVTS
+470 
-476 SSSDATI
+476 
-483 AHYDVTNNKIV
+483 
-494 IPNSEA
+494 
-500 KSFSSCTI
+500 
-508 TITIA
+508 
-513 QAETYK
+513 
-519 YTAAEKTIT
+519 
-528 LTVNKYTTN
+528 
-537 FALNF
+537 
-542 ANEYFVDDE
+542 
-551 INKSTFFTN
+551 
-560 ATNSEVA
+560 
-567 IQVFD
+567 
-572 KTADNRALFTYN
+572 
-584 GSILKANG
+584 
-592 ATLNA
+592 
-597 NSETTTITITQPE
+597 
-610 TYKWTGK
+610 
-617 TLTKEV
+617 
-623 IVKKYPTDFSWLLKD
+623 
-638 TYYVDDVITDIFS
+638 
-651 KSNNNLSSTI
+651 
-661 TSSDPNI
+661 
-668 VKVEGNQL
+668 
-676 VALNAGKATITISQ
+676 TITISLKANINATPTYTWNPNYWNADGTQ
-690 TIDRKWTAFTQTKEI
+690 KRVVHVDDIINEVVNSTSNGAITYSYELTNPSANNNGAINDSKFVNNTATCGKAGLLKLTINQAAEPNGYNAGSDTR
-705 TILKHNIV
+705 TILIEKYDIT
-713 ATINPDNAV
+713 ASINPDNAV

-730 PFSAT
+730 PFSASTQHKFSGAT
-735 STHPVSGQITKIDNF
+735 SAVTGF

-755 NNEHIAKLNNTN
+755 GNEHIALMDANTRN
-767 YTIQTYYTNG
+767 IQTYYTNG
-777 TVDFLITRLEDRKYN
+777 DVNFLITRPADYKYN
-792 ALDQTLTLHVNQSE
+792 ALSQTLTLHVNQSN
-806 ETCYVLNAP
+806 ETCHLLDPCN
-815 NEGSYSAAGGGYY
+815 GSFECSLVWQ
-828 EPSAFTGIP
+828 EREFTPTAFTGTP
-837 YQLTFEA
+837 DTLFFEA
-844 KETWSAVGDIEV
+844 RSNNSTRVGEVTV
-856 QQYING
+856 QQKVNGTWQNIANINPG
-862 NWNTIVS
+862 T
-869 IEPND
+869 
-874 SYSSYGPYTLNK
+874 SYSTYKYSLNP
-886 NATKMRFYSDAG
+886 ATTQIRFYNGYG
-898 SYSRYFKNVRVTR
+898 SYTREFKNVRVTR
-911 AKELTPSDS
+911 AKSLTPSDS
-920 LVILPV
+920 PVILPV

-936 FTLKWSTCADEIILE
+936 FTLKWSTCADEILLT
-951 NNNPHFTLDTY
+951 NSNPHFTINTHN
-962 RIQPTNN
+962 ISSTAGQ
-969 DGSTTIKVVYDASVV
+969 GSTAITVTCNASVV

-992 IYDQT
+992 IYDNT

-1051 FYYTIEHDLTGNN
+1051 FYYTIEHDLTGND
-1064 VLKTGY
+1064 VLKPGY
-1070 KNQVITYVP
+1070 EKQVIS
-1079 TYNPDTKEVVN
+1079 YNPQND

-1104 IQKPTESHYT
+1104 IQRPTESHYT

-1139 TGDEDPYNALFN
+1139 TGDEDSYNALFN
-1151 TLTNNSDVTM
+1151 TLTNNCDVTM

-1192 AESYKWFGHSQTLN
+1192 AESYKWFGLSQTLN
-1206 INVSKYDSQFALTN
+1206 INVTKYNSNFSLTN

-1241 ANNEILPTIKSD
+1241 ANNEILPTINSD
-1253 NPEVVSFNL
+1253 NPDVVSFNP

-1272 GEAVITISQPTDCKW
+1272 GEAIITIAQPADCKW

-1398 FTIDTEAKMNIFHVS
+1398 FTIDQQNKVDIFYVS
-1413 HTSGNS
+1413 HSSGNS
-1419 MNWSNNSI
+1419 MSWNNGAI
-1427 QIGGT
+1427 QVGNVS
-1432 WDGTEYGK
+1432 DGFEYAK
-1440 ELIIRFTGI
+1440 ELVIRFTGI
-1449 PKDLSFDYSVANGG
+1449 PKDLTFTYGVANSG
-1463 TTGEN
+1463 TTGEV
-1468 WYVYESEDGQTWSAA
+1468 WDVYESTDGTNWSAS
-1483 IYTAKG
+1483 IWHQEG

-1542 VDEPSLTKTFDFKFA
+1542 VDEPSLTKTFDFKYA
-1557 NAGYKVHLEST
+1557 NAGYKVHLQST
-1568 DTMFTIATTY
+1568 DTMFTVATTY
-1578 IDSIGGEKHGTI
+1578 IDTIGGEKYGTVKDI
-1590 NSIEVTYHPT
+1590 QVSYRPT

-1638 WTEAWKAEK
+1638 WTEAWKADK
-1647 PIVLLTQTVTNAAES
+1647 PIVLLNQTVTNAAES
-1662 TKGYT
+1662 TNGYST
-1667 KVKYTSSDPSNNK
+1667 VKYTSSDSNIIK

-1704 DRVYEAPEPIQKT
+1704 DRVYEVPDPIQKT
-1717 FLVTDKL
+1717 FLVTDKR

-1736 FCIGTDAQD
+1736 FCIDDEQD

-1789 IIHGTGEMFLT
+1789 TIHGTGEMFLQ

-1856 LYKTEHI
+1856 LWGNTEKI

-1882 RKAWGTL
+1882 RKAWDTL

-1910 DADAVKPLNQQ
+1910 DADAVEPLNQQ

-1938 FERFDGV
+1938 FERFDRV

-1978 NTVDTTIAITYS
+1978 NTVDTIIDITYS

-2026 ITLKADISVVGP
+2026 ITLKADIYVVGP
-2038 FSEYVTVSDPISGIT
+2038 FSQYVTVSDPISGIT

-2092 SGDQVLYEITAGNQ
+2092 SGDQVLYEITQGNQ
-2106 PNEYAYLNNDGKM
+2106 LDEFAYLNDTGKM

-2140 EVSAYHNFFI
+2140 EVSADHNFFI

-2168 NNWNIGRIP
+2168 NNWNIGRTP
-2177 WTTDSAT
+2177 WATDSAT

-2285 PGKNVSFT
+2285 PGKDVQFT
-2293 VDYITWLYQWSEPQN
+2293 VDGITWLYQWSEPQN

-2376 PEDFSDYNTGKED
+2376 PEDFSDYNTGSED

-2403 EWNKYNTEQSKGSNG
+2403 EWNKYDTETSKGSNG

-2602 VVAMQSDQSYTFQAA
+2602 IVAMQSDQPYTFQAT
-2617 PQSIN
+2617 PQSVN
-2622 DYRFRLLLHPKGI
+2622 DYRFRLLIHPKGN

-2657 DMLHIIGATANTN
+2657 DMLHIIGVTANTN

>member
-13 VILLTTTPA
+13 ALLCITTNA
-22 WAATLY
+22 WAATY
-28 GKTAVGAG
+28 YAKAIAYSSPENCGYVWVTINNSSFNESQFSQKVMDSSDNDKYVFAWENHATFTAKYYAKPIDGYKFIGWYDENGAVKSTSTNNNCYHSFDFDATSKDKNNRTTVYRYAYFVKYNPSVTTIDFGEVAYNSGTKTKTFTIDCHNVGTWNTNQTVEQGPFTITFANQ
-36 KGTATVEIYSRW
+36 KNDDTEHSVTATV
-48 TPNQVKDSKSST
+48 TLKTST
-60 NASLVTVSRSVNG
+60 
-73 VDWGFCKFK
+73 
-82 ATPSSGYS
+82 SGS
-90 FDAWYTDQACS
+90 FQ
-101 SGKQTSNP
+101 
-109 YQTSDESGNKTYTF
+109 
-123 YAKFVPNNYTVSFNA
+123 
-138 NGGTVGTGSKSV
+138 
-150 TYDAAYGTLPT
+150 
-161 PTRDGFTFTGW
+161 
-172 YTAASDGNQVTAS
+172 
-185 TIMTTAGNHTLYAH
+185 
-199 WTENS
+199 ENL
-204 YYITFNGN
+204 YIT
-212 GNTSGTMSNMAMVYN
+212 TT
-227 TAKNLTANAFARQ
+227 K
-240 YTVTYNA
+240 
-247 DGGTSSENSA
+247 GG
-257 SATYSFV
+257 
-264 GWAKSPTG
+264 
-272 SVEYTDKQSVSNL
+272 
-285 TTTANA
+285 
-291 IVTLYAQWNSA
+291 
-302 AVVLPTAT
+302 
-310 KAGAVID
+310 
-317 GWYAGGIK
+317 
-325 VGEPGDSYTPTANV
+325 
-339 TLTAKWID
+339 
-347 KYTPEITGNNYSLQ
+347 
-361 VDGEQTNAFS
+361 
-371 FKYTENPTAHISIVS
+371 
-386 ISAVNDGSGKV
+386 
-397 ISYDAANNKIIAHNA
+397 
-412 GTATIYFTQTE
+412 
-423 TETINA
+423 
-429 GTSAEYT
+429 
-436 ITVTKIDNTL
+436 
-446 AIATSSYTKYVDD
+446 
-459 EITNIISSVNS
+459 
-470 NAAVTS
+470 
-476 SSSDATI
+476 
-483 AHYDVTNNKIV
+483 
-494 IPNSEA
+494 
-500 KSFSSCTI
+500 
-508 TITIA
+508 
-513 QAETYK
+513 
-519 YTAAEKTIT
+519 
-528 LTVNKYTTN
+528 
-537 FALNF
+537 
-542 ANEYFVDDE
+542 
-551 INKSTFFTN
+551 
-560 ATNSEVA
+560 
-567 IQVFD
+567 
-572 KTADNRALFTYN
+572 
-584 GSILKANG
+584 
-592 ATLNA
+592 
-597 NSETTTITITQPE
+597 
-610 TYKWTGK
+610 
-617 TLTKEV
+617 
-623 IVKKYPTDFSWLLKD
+623 
-638 TYYVDDVITDIFS
+638 
-651 KSNNNLSSTI
+651 
-661 TSSDPNI
+661 
-668 VKVEGNQL
+668 
-676 VALNAGKATITISQ
+676 TITISLKANINATPTYTWNPNYWNADGTQ
-690 TIDRKWTAFTQTKEI
+690 KRVVHVDDIINEVVNSTSNGAITYSYELTNPSANNNGAINDSKFVNNTATCGKAGLLKLTINQAAEPNGYNAGSDTR
-705 TILKHNIV
+705 TILIEKYDIT
-713 ATINPDNAV
+713 ASINPDNAV

-730 PFSAT
+730 PFSASTQHKFSGAT
-735 STHPVSGQITKIDNF
+735 SAVTGF

-777 TVDFLITRLEDRKYN
+777 DVNFLITRPEDYKYN
-792 ALDQTLTLHVNQSE
+792 ALSQTLTLHVNQSN
-806 ETCYVLNAP
+806 ETCYLLDPCN
-815 NEGSYSAAGGGYY
+815 GSFECSLVWQ
-828 EPSAFTGIP
+828 EREFTPTAFTGTP
-837 YQLTFEA
+837 DTLFFEA
-844 KETWSAVGDIEV
+844 RSNNSTRVGEVTV
-856 QQYING
+856 QQKVNGTWQNIANINPG
-862 NWNTIVS
+862 T
-869 IEPND
+869 
-874 SYSSYGPYTLNK
+874 SYSTYKYSLNP
-886 NATKMRFYSDAG
+886 ATTQIRFYNGYG
-898 SYSRYFKNVRVTR
+898 SYTREFKDVRVTR

-920 LVILPV
+920 PVILPV

-936 FTLKWSTCADEIILE
+936 FTLKWSTCADEILLT
-951 NNNPHFTLDTY
+951 NSNPHFTINTHN
-962 RIQPTNN
+962 ISSTAGQ
-969 DGSTTIKVVYDASVV
+969 GSTAITVTCDASVV

-1040 TTLPSDDINAP
+1040 TTLPSNDINAP
-1051 FYYTIEHDLTGNN
+1051 FYYTIEHDLTGND
-1064 VLKTGY
+1064 VLKPGY
-1070 KNQVITYVP
+1070 EKQVIS
-1079 TYNPDTKEVVN
+1079 YNPQND
-1090 TITAHNAGTAVITF
+1090 TITAHNAGTAIITF
-1104 IQKPTESHYT
+1104 IQRPTESHYT

-1192 AESYKWFGHSQTLN
+1192 AESYKWLGHSQTLN

-1241 ANNEILPTIKSD
+1241 ANNEILPTITSD
-1253 NPEVVSFNL
+1253 NPEVVSFNP

-1272 GEAVITISQPTDCKW
+1272 GEAIITIAQPVDCKW

-1319 YFTTSNTQTALTIA
+1319 YFTTSNTQTPLSIA

-1398 FTIDTEAKMNIFHVS
+1398 FTIDNEDEMRNVFYHSHTHNLTWNGGINLQGGNYADKHYIFH
-1413 HTSGNS
+1413 
-1419 MNWSNNSI
+1419 
-1427 QIGGT
+1427 
-1432 WDGTEYGK
+1432 
-1440 ELIIRFTGI
+1440 FTGI
-1449 PKDLSFDYSVANGG
+1449 PDSLYFDYKVNSAL
-1463 TTGEN
+1463 TTGED
-1468 WYVYESEDGQTWSAA
+1468 WYAEQSQNGVTWNR
-1483 IYTAKG
+1483 IWTKNGG
-1489 ESGTCNKQP
+1489 ESGSFA
-1498 LNPDTRF
+1498 DTINSNT
-1505 LKFRY
+1505 RY
-1510 GGNFGCYFKNIHV
+1510 IKLCYSGNGHGLFYNVRV

-1531 IPDTLNFGQLH
+1531 VPNVLDFGLQY
-1542 VDEPSLTKTFDFKFA
+1542 VDNPETTKSFDFKYA
-1557 NAGYKVHLEST
+1557 NAGYKVHLQST
-1568 DTMFTIATTY
+1568 DTMFTVATTY
-1578 IDSIGGEKHGTI
+1578 IDTIGGEKYGTVKDI
-1590 NSIEVTYHPT
+1590 QVTYNPLHV
-1600 HIHNTN
+1600 HQ
-1606 TTGAKIL
+1606 TTGEDAMIL
-1613 IWDEA
+1613 IWDEV

-1623 VHLVANTIKSKPTLH
+1623 VFLHVNTVKSKPSLY
-1638 WTEAWKAEK
+1638 WTEDWSARE
-1647 PIVLLTQTVTNAAES
+1647 PIVLLGQHMPDTVAKATN
-1662 TKGYT
+1662 GYP
-1667 KVKYTSSDPSNNK
+1667 VKYR
-1680 VSDDGTSFQGVG
+1680 SDDESILKIAPDSLSFIAVG
-1692 LGEAIIIAYQDS
+1692 IGETYITAHADS
-1704 DRVYEAPEPIQKT
+1704 DRVYLQPDTIRKR
-1717 FLVTDKL
+1717 FRVTDKL
-1724 LQYIL
+1724 MQYIL

-1736 FCIGTDAQD
+1736 FCIDDEQD

-1758 HGTWEYSPEQTA
+1758 NGTWEYSPEQTA
-1770 KIKYKSTNVNIAT
+1770 KLQYSSPNENIAT
-1783 VADSIL
+1783 VTDSIL
-1789 IIHGTGEMFLT
+1789 TIHGTGEMFLQ
-1800 ATVPADT
+1800 ATVPADDS
-1807 TYEMASAQIPVRV
+1807 YEMASAQIPVRV

-1856 LYKTEHI
+1856 LWGNTEKI

-1882 RKAWGTL
+1882 RRAWGTL

-1921 TKYSPYIPLSRN
+1921 TQYSPYIPLSRN

-1990 SIRSNLQLASSQ
+1990 SIRSNLHLASSY

-2038 FSEYVTVSDPISGIT
+2038 FSHHVTVSDPISGIT

-2092 SGDQVLYEITAGNQ
+2092 SGDQVLYELTAGNL
-2106 PNEYAYLNNDGKM
+2106 PEEYAYLNDAGKM

-2184 IAANKHVSLD
+2184 IKANKHVLL
-2194 TVIITEGLSFESGS
+2194 TTEIVTEGLRFEAGS
-2208 AIHITSTGGLTVGA
+2208 SIHITPTGGLSVGA
-2222 QGIQGAATDGSSI
+2222 RGIQGAATDGSSI

-2255 AMPRTTVNYQ
+2255 AMPRATVNYQ

-2293 VDYITWLYQWSEPQN
+2293 IDYITWLYQWNEKQN
-2308 WINKTGTLTLEP
+2308 WVKQNGTLTFEP

-2376 PEDFSDYNTGKED
+2376 PEDFSDYNTGNED

-2403 EWNKYNTEQSKGSNG
+2403 EWNKYDTETSKGSNG

-2432 SKYMDSAEIT
+2432 SKYMDGAEIT

-2469 WNAGTNPKVSTDMH
+2469 WNAGTNPNVSTDMH

-2497 MQQDNFRRIRIQ
+2497 MLQDHFRRIRIQ

-2570 IGFQAGSDTQ
+2570 IGFQAGADNH
-2580 YTLSFSSLIGDML
+2580 YTLSFRSLIGDSL
-2593 YLEDLEQDT
+2593 YLKDMEQNTIIRMEEGAEYHFSATPYTTNDL
-2602 VVAMQSDQSYTFQAA
+2602 
-2617 PQSIN
+2617 
-2622 DYRFRLLLHPKGI
+2622 RFLLLLHPQLE
-2635 SDSPNTPTDTEQADN
+2635 SDDTPTHIDQVHQMEIWNDN
-2650 IRVWINN
+2650 TRLYITNAPTNSI
-2657 DMLHIIGATANTN
+2657 AT
-2670 IHIYNISGT
+2670 IYTISGQPVIHST
-2679 YILSDIVSDSPYTC
+2679 IQYTTHTIDINHLQQGVYILRM
-2693 NVAHLQSGVYLIRI
+2693 N
-2707 NEQIYKVIKK
+2707 NQIYKFVCQ

>member
-1 MKQFLRYILTLV
+1 MKQFLRYIFTLV
-13 VILLTTTPA
+13 AIFIATTPTWSANPQYYWETRFNNTMTYADGTPNISLLNNSTAYYDHVNFYISGVNSVHDNERLDYSQMSKNSTNSDSKFTWSVEQNDDNPYSIIVTKIQVQVRGYNTSNGDA
-22 WAATLY
+22 WAWFNSNSKVECGTNSTGTNGSQTVTIENSNGLSSPVTFNRQSFKGGLFGIGTTFTLHNIRYTYTLKQRMPIFQYEAEAQTSNSEYGSAYSSWESFTDAT
-28 GKTAVGAG
+28 
-36 KGTATVEIYSRW
+36 
-48 TPNQVKDSKSST
+48 SST
-60 NASLVTVSRSVNG
+60 STSTSYSANKYLPSEGMTKKVY
-73 VDWGFCKFK
+73 FK
-82 ATPSSGYS
+82 AVAKPGYTFVGWKESANATTYLSYDEEYS
-90 FDAWYTDQACS
+90 FDFTSTSNDLDAPSTIKRYAVFM
-101 SGKQTSNP
+101 GKQQPQLSGPATGATKVGNIDDLIFTFINTSNAP
-109 YQTSDESGNKTYTF
+109 VEDDSKDF
-123 YAKFVPNNYTVSFNA
+123 Y
-138 NGGTVGTGSKSV
+138 
-150 TYDAAYGTLPT
+150 
-161 PTRDGFTFTGW
+161 FTIQHKP
-172 YTAASDGNQVTAS
+172 D
-185 TIMTTAGNHTLYAH
+185 
-199 WTENS
+199 
-204 YYITFNGN
+204 
-212 GNTSGTMSNMAMVYN
+212 NT
-227 TAKNLTANAFARQ
+227 
-240 YTVTYNA
+240 
-247 DGGTSSENSA
+247 
-257 SATYSFV
+257 
-264 GWAKSPTG
+264 
-272 SVEYTDKQSVSNL
+272 
-285 TTTANA
+285 
-291 IVTLYAQWNSA
+291 
-302 AVVLPTAT
+302 T
-310 KAGAVID
+310 KAG
-317 GWYAGGIK
+317 
-325 VGEPGDSYTPTANV
+325 SANPN
-339 TLTAKWID
+339 L
-347 KYTPEITGNNYSLQ
+347 
-361 VDGEQTNAFS
+361 
-371 FKYTENPTAHISIVS
+371 
-386 ISAVNDGSGKV
+386 V
-397 ISYDAANNKIIAHNA
+397 ISYDPINKKVTGLNS
-412 GTATIYFTQTE
+412 GTATITFVQKE
-423 TETINA
+423 TSTH
-429 GTSAEYT
+429 YT
-436 ITVTKIDNTL
+436 DTLRCTVTVTKQ
-446 AIATSSYTKYVDD
+446 
-459 EITNIISSVNS
+459 
-470 NAAVTS
+470 
-476 SSSDATI
+476 
-483 AHYDVTNNKIV
+483 VTN
-494 IPNSEA
+494 
-500 KSFSSCTI
+500 FS
-508 TITIA
+508 
-513 QAETYK
+513 
-519 YTAAEKTIT
+519 
-528 LTVNKYTTN
+528 
-537 FALNF
+537 LNF

-551 INKSTFFTN
+551 INKSTFFTEAN
-560 ATNSEVA
+560 NSEVA
-567 IQVFD
+567 IQVSD

-623 IVKKYPTDFSWLLKD
+623 LVKKHTTDFSWLLKD

-651 KSNNNLSSTI
+651 KSNNNLSSII

-713 ATINPDNAV
+713 AAINPNTAY
-722 WNQLVTPN
+722 WNELVTN
-730 PFSAT
+730 PFAAT
-735 STHPVSGQITKIDNF
+735 STHPVSGQVTTFQDNDF
-750 TVTQQ
+750 NVAQQ
-755 NNEHIAKLNNTN
+755 GNEHIALMDANTRN
-767 YTIQTYYTNG
+767 IQTYYTNG
-777 TVDFLITRLEDRKYN
+777 DVNFLITRPEDYKYN
-792 ALDQTLTLHVNQSE
+792 ALNQTLTLHVNQSGA
-806 ETCYVLNAP
+806 TCTISISPTSVTT
-815 NEGSYSAAGGGYY
+815 GSGDNST
-828 EPSAFTGIP
+828 SGI
-837 YQLTFEA
+837 
-844 KETWSAVGDIEV
+844 V
-856 QQYING
+856 
-862 NWNTIVS
+862 
-869 IEPND
+869 
-874 SYSSYGPYTLNK
+874 TLNGAGDLLSYNYK
-886 NATKMRFYSDAG
+886 LNNTANVKHYLTTQYSTSDNGDDFLDIAG
-898 SYSRYFKNVRVTR
+898 STVGEEDKTLLFHSLTLPPGTKRIRFKRTDDGWGDKKFEISNITVTR
-911 AKELTPSDS
+911 AKSLTPSDS
-920 LVILPV
+920 TVILPV

-936 FTLKWSTCADEIILE
+936 FTLKWSTCADEILLT
-951 NNNPHFTLDTY
+951 NSNPHFTINTHN
-962 RIQPTNN
+962 ISSTAGQ
-969 DGSTTIKVVYDASVV
+969 GSTAITVTCDASVV

-1040 TTLPSDDINAP
+1040 TALPSANINAP
-1051 FYYTIEHDLTGNN
+1051 LYYTIEHDLTGND
-1064 VLKTGY
+1064 VQKHGY
-1070 KNQVITYVP
+1070 EGIVISY
-1079 TYNPDTKEVVN
+1079 DTAN
-1090 TITAHNAGTAVITF
+1090 YTITAHNAGTAVLTF
-1104 IQKPTESHYT
+1104 IQRPTESHYT

-1192 AESYKWFGHSQTLN
+1192 AESYKWFGLSQTLN
-1206 INVSKYDSQFALTN
+1206 INVKKYNSNFSLTN

-1241 ANNEILPTIKSD
+1241 ANNEILPTITSD
-1253 NPEVVSFNL
+1253 NPDVVSFSL

-1272 GEAVITISQPTDCKW
+1272 GEAIITIAQPADCKW

-1306 FQKPVYFNDTIVD
+1306 FQKPVYFNDTVVD

-1375 NWYWYARTYIDTIVP
+1375 NWYWYARTVIDTIVP

-1398 FTIDTEAKMNIFHVS
+1398 FTIDQQNKVDIFYVS
-1413 HTSGNS
+1413 HSSGNNMS
-1419 MNWSNNSI
+1419 WSNGAI
-1427 QIGGT
+1427 QVGNVS
-1432 WDGTEYGK
+1432 DGFEYAK
-1440 ELIIRFTGI
+1440 ELVIRFTGI
-1449 PKDLSFDYSVANGG
+1449 PKDLTFTYGVANSG
-1463 TTGEN
+1463 TTGET
-1468 WYVYESEDGQTWSAA
+1468 WDVYESTDGTNWSAS
-1483 IYTAKG
+1483 IWHQEG
-1489 ESGTCNKQP
+1489 ESGTCTKQP
-1498 LNPDTRF
+1498 LDPDTRY

-1542 VDEPSLTKTFDFKFA
+1542 VDEPSLTKTFDFKYA
-1557 NAGYKVHLEST
+1557 NAGYKVQLEST
-1568 DTMFTIATTY
+1568 DTMFTVATTY
-1578 IDSIGGEKHGTI
+1578 IDTIGGEKYGTVKDI
-1590 NSIEVTYHPT
+1590 QVSYRPT

-1638 WTEAWKAEK
+1638 WTEAWKAKK
-1647 PIVLLTQTVTNAAES
+1647 PIVLLNQTVTNAAES
-1662 TKGYT
+1662 TNGYST
-1667 KVKYTSSDPSNNK
+1667 VKYISTKPDIIK
-1680 VSDDGTSFQGVG
+1680 VSDDSTSFQGVG

-1717 FLVTDKL
+1717 FLVTDKR

-1736 FCIGTDAQD
+1736 FCSDDEKD
-1745 TLRAQVWVMTDAA
+1745 TLRAQVWVMTDADN
-1758 HGTWEYSPEQTA
+1758 GTWEYSPEQTA
-1770 KIKYKSTNVNIAT
+1770 KLQYSSPNVNIAT
-1783 VADSIL
+1783 ITDSIL
-1789 IIHGTGEMFLT
+1789 TIKGVGEMFLT

-1856 LYKTEHI
+1856 LWGNTEKI

-1910 DADAVKPLNQQ
+1910 DADAVEPLNQQ
-1921 TKYSPYIPLSRN
+1921 TQYSPYIPLSRN

-1945 KLGYHILQYI
+1945 NFGYHILQYI

-1970 DFGNVYLG
+1970 AWGNIYVG

-1990 SIRSNLQLASSQ
+1990 SIRSNLHLVSSY

-2038 FSEYVTVSDPISGIT
+2038 FSRYVTVSDPISGIT

-2081 EWETKKTAISS
+2081 EWETKKTAFSS
-2092 SGDQVLYEITAGNQ
+2092 SGDQVLYEITQGNQ
-2106 PNEYAYLNNDGKM
+2106 LDEFAYLNDTGKM

-2140 EVSAYHNFFI
+2140 EVSNYHNFFI

-2162 GNWLND
+2162 SNWLND
-2168 NNWNIGRIP
+2168 NNWNIGRTP
-2177 WTTDSAT
+2177 WATDSAT

-2222 QGIQGAATDGSSI
+2222 QGIQGAASDGSSI

-2255 AMPRTTVNYQ
+2255 AMPRATVNYQ

-2285 PGKNVSFT
+2285 PGKDVQFT
-2293 VDYITWLYQWSEPQN
+2293 VDGITWLYQWSEPQN

-2376 PEDFSDYNTGKED
+2376 PEDFSDYNTGRED

-2403 EWNKYNTEQSKGSNG
+2403 EWNKYDTESSKGSNG

-2602 VVAMQSDQSYTFQAA
+2602 IVAMQSDEPYTFQAA
-2617 PQSIN
+2617 PQSVN
-2622 DYRFRLLLHPKGI
+2622 DYRFRLLIHPKGN

-2693 NVAHLQSGVYLIRI
+2693 NVAHLQSGVYLIRL